1 MSWTTRLWIA
11 AALGCAC
18 LFGSIAARAQQQ
30 TDPIVYWPLVTDGRE
45 YRRVAYPAEAGPI
58 LVLAGTEIVIDPRR
72 APVSFWPITREYLAD
87 MPRSTPLA
95 GLQLEIVDGSGDV
108 RTVEAEPYLVW
119 YAEGVGASAATLVRG
134 DAVATAYDD
143 YVRKAR
149 AALAAMQ
156 AYQKVRAEHQALIEA
171 WLRMAGERRGENM
184 PKPPPV
190 LELTPPEPYRAFAT
204 EPAEAFVLALPAG
217 IYTIRLRRPDGT
229 MVPDSERRLVSFAPL
244 QQGVGYVIRQEDR
257 WTEPL
262 ASFAPDEVIYT
273 TGRSP
278 LYFEPIAVAE
288 YEARRITRL
297 FRPQSAETNDPSLT
311 LWAPIAGAEAP
322 DAPLVLRDGRTTTTV
337 PQTGFR
343 VEQMPGRARG
353 YTIEEFAPKP
363 GASLAPDFVAA
374 RVAPEG
380 MMRLGLSGADG
391 AAVEASERRIR
402 VVAPPSEALLFLPAL
417 LPLAVAAGVKVVS
430 RRRRRAGGT
439 RGAAARS

>member
-1 MSWTTRLWIA
+1 MSRAAWVWIT

-18 LFGSIAARAQQQ
+18 LFGSMAAHGQQQ

-58 LVLAGTEIVIDPRR
+58 LVLAGTEVVIDPRR

-95 GLQLEIVDGSGDV
+95 GLQLEIVDGSGGV
-108 RTVEAEPYLVW
+108 RTVKAEPYLVW
-119 YAEGVGASAATLVRG
+119 YAEGVGASPATLVRG
-134 DAVATAYDD
+134 DAVAPAYDA

-156 AYQKVRAEHQALIEA
+156 AYQKVRAEHQALLEA

-190 LELTPPEPYRAFAT
+190 LELEPPEPYRAFAT

-217 IYTIRLRRPDGT
+217 SYTIRLRRPDGT

-244 QQGVGYVIRQEDR
+244 RHGVGYVIRQEDR

-262 ASFAPDEVIYT
+262 ASFAPDEVVYT
-273 TGRSP
+273 TGHSP
-278 LYFEPIAVAE
+278 LYFEPVPVAE
-288 YEARRITRL
+288 YEARRFTRL

-322 DAPLVLRDGRTTTTV
+322 DAPLLVRNGPMAKTV

-343 VEQMPGRARG
+343 VEQVPGQARG

-374 RVAPEG
+374 RVVPEG
-380 MMRLGLSGADG
+380 TMRLGLSNSDG
-391 AAVEASERRIR
+391 AAVEASERPIR
-402 VVAPPSEALLFLPAL
+402 VVTPPSEALLLLPGL
-417 LPLAVAAGVKVVS
+417 LPLAVAAGIKVVS
-430 RRRRRAGGT
+430 RRRRRAGA
-439 RGAAARS
+439 RGAAPRN